1 MKNITLSILLIFL
14 LTTTIQAQ
22 PGQDWAMTYDAG
34 RAEGFWDIYATE
46 DGSYV
51 MCGSSGN
58 SWLGQGS
65 PLIVKIDAS
74 GDVIW
79 LEVYEDAGA
88 RLRSI
93 IEADN
98 NDLVACGK
106 RNGRV
111 TVMRTDED
119 GEIDWWRDY
128 VDGEG
133 RAIIELKDG
142 NFLLAGESNRR
153 CYLLMLNGE
162 GNVIWQDQNVIED
175 GRGRLTCIR
184 ETDGGA
190 VIGGWGRH
198 NAFFNLTHPWLI
210 KIELQDGD
218 VTWERHYNPGGASNT
233 CFALDSSPDGGFAFS
248 GWARGMSLIK
258 VENDGDQE
266 WIRNYR
272 GAAHESYGLVALD
285 RGGYYLVGRIVVN
298 GAPTQS
304 LVRTQPNGNE
314 RWRRTFTWQDRGG
327 FVRGRNEFYS
337 VIVGHDNS
345 IYAAGSQ
352 RVDSTGQDGIV
363 VKLEPE
369 IIGPVIAYHSP
380 EDTLLS
386 VLPGDT
392 VQFIVRAVNQ
402 WGLEMDYEWLM
413 DSVAVEDGNDTTITV
428 IFEELGEYEVE
439 CRVSDDDWTSVIRWQ
454 IETTELYID
463 FYQPDSLQLPI
474 RRGTNVDFSVSV
486 RVLNELEIEYSWLLN
501 DEEIGQED
509 SVNINFEQ
517 GREITVEAIASS
529 GDLSDRVIWQVE
541 LQDFIVDWLPQ
552 QLELS
557 VVVDTSFEFEVF
569 PFDPEDDSLQFLWTL
584 NGDSISDNSWAFVD
598 FDSAGIYQLTAH
610 VSDTTESDS
619 LMWEVTVRP
628 NAVDIHDISQ
638 IPTVPT
644 LYAASPNPFNSQ
656 TTVRYYLPTASQIR
670 LELFDINGRLVDE
683 LVNQY
688 HIAGRYEVIASGSE
702 LVSGVYFVRMLTQDD
717 AAVRKLVL
725 MR

>member
-1 MKNITLSILLIFL
+1 
-14 LTTTIQAQ
+14 
-22 PGQDWAMTYDAG
+22 
-34 RAEGFWDIYATE
+34 
-46 DGSYV
+46 
-51 MCGSSGN
+51 
-58 SWLGQGS
+58 
-65 PLIVKIDAS
+65 
-74 GDVIW
+74 
-79 LEVYEDAGA
+79 
-88 RLRSI
+88 
-93 IEADN
+93 
-98 NDLVACGK
+98 
-106 RNGRV
+106 
-111 TVMRTDED
+111 
-119 GEIDWWRDY
+119 
-128 VDGEG
+128 
-133 RAIIELKDG
+133 
-142 NFLLAGESNRR
+142 
-153 CYLLMLNGE
+153 
-162 GNVIWQDQNVIED
+162 
-175 GRGRLTCIR
+175 
-184 ETDGGA
+184 
-190 VIGGWGRH
+190 
-198 NAFFNLTHPWLI
+198 
-210 KIELQDGD
+210 
-218 VTWERHYNPGGASNT
+218 
-233 CFALDSSPDGGFAFS
+233 
-248 GWARGMSLIK
+248 
-258 VENDGDQE
+258 
-266 WIRNYR
+266 
-272 GAAHESYGLVALD
+272 
-285 RGGYYLVGRIVVN
+285 
-298 GAPTQS
+298 
-304 LVRTQPNGNE
+304 
-314 RWRRTFTWQDRGG
+314 
-327 FVRGRNEFYS
+327 
-337 VIVGHDNS
+337 
-345 IYAAGSQ
+345 
-352 RVDSTGQDGIV
+352 
-363 VKLEPE
+363 
-369 IIGPVIAYHSP
+369 
-380 EDTLLS
+380 
-386 VLPGDT
+386 
-392 VQFIVRAVNQ
+392 
-402 WGLEMDYEWLM
+402 MDYEWLM